1 MKEFKIIIDVITI
14 IVYVSLAIAWKSS
27 SVLNLF
33 IKILLALIAIS
44 QIIIMLNYYGYIIK
58 Q

>member
-1 MKEFKIIIDVITI
+1 MKEFKIIIDVTTI